1 MGPRNHGSTHRVIL
15 RVCMR
20 RIACNPTC
28 IHLHTHSWV
37 LCGCRQQLL
46 SLEYAGHP
54 PVGSRMVLR
63 QRPLMHDVAYTTTP
77 LFGVRATRRFLT
89 VALVPRVVTASSV
102 RLYSS
107 SCTYKLYPSSV
118 THCDGCNLKHTPPDR
133 EIASGRNDRAK
144 KDVFEEGEID
154 VWRAAINKAMQK

>member
-20 RIACNPTC
+20 RIACNPIC

-37 LCGCRQQLL
+37 LCGRRQQLL
-46 SLEYAGHP
+46 SLDYAGHP

-77 LFGVRATRRFLT
+77 LFGVRPRAVSHSSTSPAGGYGVERCLYSN
-89 VALVPRVVTASSV
+89 LVPVHI
-102 RLYSS
+102 
-107 SCTYKLYPSSV
+107 KLYPSSV
-118 THCDGCNLKHTPPDR
+118 THCDGCNSNLKTHPT
-133 EIASGRNDRAK
+133 
-144 KDVFEEGEID
+144 
-154 VWRAAINKAMQK
+154 